1 MSSTLTATPAV
12 HAIHAAA
19 DQPTTIALFGA
30 AGKIGTRIWNRMAAN
45 PAWRVLPVEAGD
57 AGQARLRERGVEPV
71 AQTTAEAEADV
82 VILAVPDVV
91 LGKVAH
97 TVVPNLRPGTL
108 VICLDPAAPFG
119 GELPPRDDIAYF
131 VTHPCHPPIVNDE
144 TEMEAKFDFYG
155 GIKARQHIVCALM
168 QGQEA
173 DYERGVAVARE
184 IFAPVMNA
192 YRVTVEQMAI
202 LEPALSETFVLTCM
216 YMMREAIDEAV
227 KRGVPA
233 EAAREFILGHMNI
246 NVAILFKYHDIN
258 FSDGAILAVER
269 AKPLL
274 FNPNWREI
282 FEPENVM
289 QQVKA
294 ITEGRR
300 K

>member
-1 MSSTLTATPAV
+1 MTTPFSASV
-12 HAIHAAA
+12 PAAEA
-19 DQPTTIALFGA
+19 ARPTTIALFGA
-30 AGKIGTRIWNRMAAN
+30 AGKIGTRIWNRMAGN
-45 PAWRVLPVEAGD
+45 PTWRILPVESGD

-71 AQTTAEAEADV
+71 VQSAAEAEADI

-91 LGKVAH
+91 LGAVAH
-97 TVVPNLRPGTL
+97 GVVPNLRPGTL

-119 GELPPRDDIAYF
+119 GELPTRDDVAYF

-144 TEMEAKFDFYG
+144 TDLEAKFDFYG
-155 GIKARQHIVCALM
+155 GIKAKQHIVCALM

-246 NVAILFKYHDIN
+246 NVAILFKYLDIT

-282 FEPENVM
+282 FEPENVL